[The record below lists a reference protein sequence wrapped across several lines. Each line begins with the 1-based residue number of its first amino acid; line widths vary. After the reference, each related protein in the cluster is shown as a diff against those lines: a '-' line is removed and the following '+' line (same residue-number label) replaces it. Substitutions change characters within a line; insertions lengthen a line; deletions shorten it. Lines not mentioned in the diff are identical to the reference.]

1 MREILFKA
9 KRIDNGEWVPRMTE
23 QQEQLL
29 RKYNLVPDHWI
40 VFSETSEKLVIL
52 NKRNKARRVLLKNDR
67 CKDRR

>member
-1 MREILFKA
+1 
-9 KRIDNGEWVPRMTE
+9 MTE

-52 NKRNKARRVLLKNDR
+52 NKRNKARRVLLK
-67 CKDRR
+67 